1 MIGLHCATVGVALRY
16 PALGVINSL
25 MKLGKFNFSH
35 FGADFDAK
43 AVKSGNAA
51 VSLKNAAVNLQNEA
65 VKSGNE
71 AVNLQNEAVKWH
83 LPASRRCRGAFF
95 MRVRVWS

>member
-1 MIGLHCATVGVALRY
+1 MQRVGVALRY

-25 MKLGKFNFSH
+25 PEIVKLNFSR
-35 FGADFDAK
+35 FGADFVIK
-43 AVKSGNAA
+43 TVKPGSAA
-51 VSLKNAAVNLQNEA
+51 VRLKNAAVEKQNEA

-83 LPASRRCRGAFF
+83 LPASRRWRGAF
-95 MRVRVWS
+95 